1 MFLHTKPRYSINDL
15 LTLLSIGRAR
25 LYEDIQME
33 KLKTY
38 KLGKR
43 RFASPEALDSYVE
56 ICQQEAQS

>member
-1 MFLHTKPRYSINDL
+1 MFQHTKPRYSISDL

-38 KLGKR
+38 KDGKR
-43 RFASPEALDSYVE
+43 RFASPKALDSYVE
-56 ICQQEAQS
+56 LSEKEALS